1 VDARA
6 TVVAYARR
14 TRERLPST
22 ILPYW
27 LRASR
32 DDTYGGFRLPDDVV
46 RGPAW
51 RVGRPLVRGRR
62 SAPNE
67 DKHLVTQARLVWVF
81 AHAHRHGLGVTTE
94 LLDASR
100 SGHAF
105 LLEHFRD
112 AAHDGYCWLTDRA
125 GRVRND
131 VKVLYGQAFVIY
143 AFVELARASGDRAPL
158 DDALA
163 LFRAVDRELH
173 DDEHGGW
180 REHAEPDWSPLEEGD
195 RRAELPFVGRKS
207 QNALVHWLEA
217 LTVLLDESG
226 DASVRRALAEALDLC
241 TGHLF
246 PADPTTTYDPFLV
259 DWTRDPAGTPTA
271 SYGHN
276 VEYAW
281 LALEAQRALGRPL
294 DWDRFDAYLHHTLR
308 CGFDHQRGG
317 AFAQGHADEPASD
330 RHKIWWVQCELMVAL
345 TVAVTHE
352 WDDRAARALA
362 QTTTFVERHL
372 TDRRDGVLLESVHE
386 DGRRLRP
393 RKSGPW
399 KAGYHDVRAAVR
411 IAETFGAE
419 APS

>member
-1 VDARA
+1 MDARS

-14 TRERLPST
+14 TRERLPTT

-32 DDTYGGFRLPDDVV
+32 DEVAGGFRLPDDVV
-46 RGPAW
+46 EGPAR
-51 RVGRPLVRGRR
+51 RVGRVLVRGRR
-62 SAPNE
+62 PPPNE

-81 AHAHRHGLGVTTE
+81 AHAHRHDLGVATE

-100 SGHAF
+100 RGHAF

-112 AAHDGYCWLTDRA
+112 PDHDGYCWLTDRA
-125 GRVRND
+125 GRVRNE
-131 VKVLYGQAFVIY
+131 VKVLYGQAFVVY

-163 LFRAVDRELH
+163 LFHAVDRELH
-173 DDEHGGW
+173 DDAHGGW
-180 REHAEPDWSPLEEGD
+180 REHADRDWSPLEEGD
-195 RRAELPFVGRKS
+195 PRAALPFVGRKS

-217 LTVLLDESG
+217 LTVLHVEST
-226 DASVRRALAEALDLC
+226 DAAVERALSETLDLC
-241 TGHLF
+241 TTHVF
-246 PADPTTTYDPFLV
+246 PANPAATSDPFLV
-259 DWTRDPAGTPTA
+259 DWSPDPAGAPVA

-294 DWDRFDAYLHHTLR
+294 DWDRFHAYLDHALR
-308 CGFDHQRGG
+308 CGFDHERGG
-317 AFAQGHADEPASD
+317 AFTQGRADEPASD
-330 RHKIWWVQCELMVAL
+330 RQKIWWVQCELMVAL
-345 TVAVTHE
+345 TVALTHE
-352 WDDRAARALA
+352 WDERTAQALA
-362 QTTTFVERHL
+362 HTTTFVERHM

-386 DGRRLRP
+386 DGRPLRP
-393 RKSGPW
+393 RKSGHW

-411 IAETFGAE
+411 IAETFAR
-419 APS
+419 

>member
-1 VDARA
+1 MDAHA
-6 TVVAYARR
+6 TLVAYGRR
-14 TRERLPST
+14 TRERLPAT

-32 DDTYGGFRLPDDVV
+32 DDTCGGFRLPDDVV
-46 RGPAW
+46 RGPVR
-51 RVGRPLVRGRR
+51 RVGRVLVGGRR
-62 SAPNE
+62 PAPNE

-81 AHAHRHGLGVTTE
+81 AHAHRHGLGATSE

-112 AAHDGYCWLTDRA
+112 ADHGGYCWLTDRA
-125 GRVRND
+125 GRVRNE

-241 TGHLF
+241 ATHVF

-259 DWTRDPAGTPTA
+259 DWTRDPAGAGTA
-271 SYGHN
+271 SYGHD

-294 DWDRFDAYLHHTLR
+294 EWDRFHAYLHHTLR
-308 CGFDHQRGG
+308 CGFDHERGG
-317 AFAQGHADEPASD
+317 AFAQGRGGEPASD
-330 RHKIWWVQCELMVAL
+330 RQKIWWVQCELMVAL
-345 TVAVTHE
+345 TVALTHE
-352 WDDRAARALA
+352 WDDHAARALA
-362 QTTTFVERHL
+362 QTTTFVERYL

-386 DGRRLRP
+386 DGRPLRP

-411 IAETFGAE
+411 IAETFGD
-419 APS
+419 